1 MSAMSEVKA
10 VRAVVRG
17 RVQGVG
23 FRFATVEEARRR
35 GVTGWVR
42 NLPAG
47 RVEVLAQGSE
57 SAVESLVAWLAA
69 GPRLASVMDVEVAP
83 VDPDPDLVSFQVR
96 F

>member
-1 MSAMSEVKA
+1 MSDVKA

-47 RVEVLAQGSE
+47 RVEVLAQGPE
-57 SAVESLVAWLAA
+57 SAVESLVTWLAE
-69 GPRLASVMDVEVAP
+69 GPRLALVVGVELASAE
-83 VDPDPDLVSFQVR
+83 PDADLVSFQVR